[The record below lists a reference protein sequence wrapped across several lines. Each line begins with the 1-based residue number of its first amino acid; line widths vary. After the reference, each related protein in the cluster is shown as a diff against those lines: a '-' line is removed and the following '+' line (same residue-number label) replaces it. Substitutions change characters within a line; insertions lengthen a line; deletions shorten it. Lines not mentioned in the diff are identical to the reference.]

1 MIVSH
6 IVKVN
11 THWTSIRVD
20 RNTTKGHEGNILCM
34 TPCTFGAKISPRM
47 KCKLPVSN
55 KQATA
60 GVTVTSVVHGKYVA
74 VLVVSLSAIF

>member
-6 IVKVN
+6 VMKVN
-11 THWTSIRVD
+11 THWTTIRID
-20 RNTTKGHEGNILCM
+20 GNTTKGHEGNIFCM

-47 KCKLPVSN
+47 KCKLPESN

-60 GVTVTSVVHGKYVA
+60 GVTVTSVVHRKYVA